1 MVGQRRPLFATLNFG
16 EFTIGKLI
24 YQMYIP
30 SKFAVWE
37 DSQMT
42 ITAPIYD
49 VDFYADDFIRDP
61 LPHYTAMRALGPVVY
76 IPALENYALTRHAEV
91 QGALRDFKRFSNA
104 KGVAG
109 DKFGNE
115 FLHGNTLASDPPRHG
130 KLRQAMAPPLLPG
143 ALEKIRP
150 EVERVADALIEGL
163 VNKGSFDA
171 VSDLSQIL
179 PLKIVTQMVGLP
191 DFGKENMLKWA
202 AAAFDVLGVQ
212 NERGKQAVEVIKE
225 MREFISG
232 QVNRDTLK
240 PGSWTYRILDLVDQG
255 ELDVE
260 LAPFAIRDYINP
272 SLDTTIS
279 VTGQL
284 IYQLANNPDEW
295 DKLRDNP
302 DLCRNAVNEAVRLGT
317 PVRSFTRHTTEDVE
331 IEGVTIPQGARV
343 MVMFA
348 SANRDERV
356 FPNPDQFD
364 ITRDPKDH
372 VGFGSGIHMC
382 LGMHLGQLEMIAL
395 LKAMISRVG
404 RIEIGEPTI
413 VLNNTIAAF
422 ATLPATF
429 VPDARESEKPTE
441 VRAEAELLNVEVLA
455 REAVA
460 KDIVA
465 FTLGAVD
472 GAPLPKAAAGAHID
486 IHIRDGLVRQYSVT
500 GAMADT
506 YQIAVQ
512 KEPESRGG
520 SVAMHEKFAL
530 GSAMTISQPRNH
542 FPLTPKTSHNILFGG
557 GIGMTPVLAMAW
569 ELHGQ
574 GKSFECHFSARSQDR
589 LPFGA
594 SLAALPFADKI
605 SVYLDDTPDQKL
617 DIEAILRAAQ
627 TGSHIYI
634 CGPGGYMDY
643 VTRTAEAAGCPADHV
658 HVEHFGAEID
668 VEGDPFELFAQKSNV
683 TIQVAPDET
692 ILSALTK
699 VGITVPTSCQNGV
712 CGSCLVSVVEGK
724 PDHRDLVQTDTE
736 KASNGSIAVC
746 CSRSNTQRLVL
757 DI

>member
-1 MVGQRRPLFATLNFG
+1 MIN
-16 EFTIGKLI
+16 
-24 YQMYIP
+24 
-30 SKFAVWE
+30 S
-37 DSQMT
+37 
-42 ITAPIYD
+42 APIYD
-49 VDFYADDFIRDP
+49 VDFYSDDFIRDP
-61 LPHYTAMRALGPVVY
+61 LPHYAKMRALGPVVY
-76 IPALENYALTRHAEV
+76 IPALDNFALTRHAEV

-104 KGVAG
+104 KGVSG

-115 FLHGNTLASDPPRHG
+115 FMHGNTLASDPPRHSA
-130 KLRQAMAPPLLPG
+130 LRQAMAPPLLPG

-163 VNKGSFDA
+163 VSKGSFDA

-225 MREFISG
+225 MRDFIGG

-240 PGSWTYRILDLVDQG
+240 PGSWTYRILDLVDKG

-260 LAPFAIRDYINP
+260 LAPYAIRDYINP

-284 IYQLANNPDEW
+284 IYQLAKNPDQW

-317 PVRSFTRHTTEDVE
+317 PVRSFTRHTTEDLDVC
-331 IEGVTIPQGARV
+331 GVPIPQGARV

-382 LGMHLGQLEMIAL
+382 LGMHLAQLEMIAL
-395 LKAMISRVG
+395 LKSMISRVG
-404 RIEIGEPTI
+404 RIEIGEPEV

-422 ATLPATF
+422 SKLPTTF
-429 VPDARESEKPTE
+429 TADARKAEKSAAIKAQPK
-441 VRAEAELLNVEVLA
+441 LLAVKVTA
-455 REAVA
+455 REEVA
-460 KDIVA
+460 TDIIA
-465 FTLGAVD
+465 LTLENADGGA
-472 GAPLPKAAAGAHID
+472 LPKAQAGAHID
-486 IHIRDGLVRQYSVT
+486 IHIRDGLVRQYSLT
-500 GAMADT
+500 GAMSDT
-506 YQIAVQ
+506 FQIAVQ
-512 KEPESRGG
+512 KEPTSRGG
-520 SVAMHEKFAL
+520 SIAMHERFDV
-530 GSAMTISQPRNH
+530 GSAMTISPPRNN
-542 FPLTPKTSHNILFGG
+542 FALDPSASHTILFGG

-569 ELHGQ
+569 ELHAQ
-574 GKSFECHFSARSQDR
+574 GKSFECHFSARSKDR

-594 SLAALPFADKI
+594 SLAALPFAVKV
-605 SVYLDDTPDQKL
+605 STYLDDAPAHRL
-617 DIEAILRAAQ
+617 DVGAILKGCQ
-627 TGSHIYI
+627 SGTHVYV
-634 CGPGGYMDY
+634 CGPSGYMEF
-643 VTRTAEAAGCPADHV
+643 VTKTAAEAGCPKDNI

-668 VEGDPFELFAQKSNV
+668 IEGDPFELVAQKSNL
-683 TIQVAPDET
+683 TIQVAPNET
-692 ILSALTK
+692 ILSALQK
-699 VGITVPTSCQNGV
+699 NGISVPTSCQNGV
-712 CGSCLVSVVEGK
+712 CGSCLIRVVEGK
-724 PDHRDLVQTDTE
+724 PDHRDLVQTDAE
-736 KASNGSIAVC
+736 KASNNAIAVC
-746 CSRSNTQRLVL
+746 CSRSTTQRLVL